1 MKVVGRIEKG
11 RQVAQV
17 ELTKEEE
24 LEFEALSK
32 DPRFKLWR
40 KYLGLTAGIHKDRL
54 FARVLEGRKD
64 YDPTAGVAYM
74 AALETLTELGGSKK
88 P

>member
-1 MKVVGRIEKG
+1 MKVVGRIEG
-11 RQVAQV
+11 NRRVAEV
-17 ELTKEEE
+17 ELTEEEE
-24 LEFEALSK
+24 LEFNALAQ
-32 DPRFKLWR
+32 DPRFKMWR
-40 KYLGLTAGIHKDRL
+40 KYLALHAGIHKDRL